1 MDAFTQFIDL
11 LRLRGRLFGRL
22 EFTAPWGFTFP
33 GDKGIFLVVNRGSCF
48 LSVNEDHHV
57 PVPLVDGDFVFLPA
71 PHSYSLRDTPETPL
85 RSIREISNPEAFW
98 QSRLIRHDG
107 GGTPTS
113 LIAGCF
119 NFATPVGDWLSND
132 LPPIIHVR
140 GTDLSATPD
149 FQSALRLI
157 ISETLQDSPG
167 STVIVDRL
175 AEVLFI
181 QAMRLRINTPS
192 TEGKPSWLQALA
204 DPRLGAALRL
214 MHSEPSRSWTVT
226 QLAHRVSM
234 SRSAFAARFRKLVGV
249 TPLEHLTRWRMVYA
263 TEMMRAQPSLK
274 IAAIAS
280 MAGYESESAFGKTFR
295 RVFGI
300 SPATCRK
307 SLINEQATNGEG
319 GTPLVKGGL

>member
-1 MDAFTQFIDL
+1 MDAFTQFLDL
-11 LRLRGRLFGRL
+11 LRLRGQLFGRL

-48 LSVNEDHHV
+48 LSVNEDHHLL
-57 PVPLVDGDFVFLPA
+57 VPLVDGDFVFLPA
-71 PHSYSLRDTPETPL
+71 PHSYSLRNSPETPL
-85 RSIREISNPEAFW
+85 CSVLEISTPEAFW
-98 QSRLIRHDG
+98 QSRLIRYDG
-107 GGTPTS
+107 GGAATS

-119 NFATPVGDWLSND
+119 NFASPVGDWLSND
-132 LPPIIHVR
+132 LPPILHVR
-140 GTDLSATPD
+140 GSDIHDTPG
-149 FQSALRLI
+149 FQSALQLI
-157 ISETLQDSPG
+157 VSETVQDSPG

-181 QAMRLRINTPS
+181 QAMRLRINSPS
-192 TEGKPSWLQALA
+192 AGEKPSWLQALA

-214 MHSEPSRSWTVT
+214 MHSEPSRSWTVPE
-226 QLAHRVSM
+226 LAHRVSM

-263 TEMMRAQPSLK
+263 TELMRDQPSLK

-280 MAGYESESAFGKTFR
+280 MAGYESESAFGKIFR

-300 SPATCRK
+300 SPAAYRK
-307 SLINEQATNGEG
+307 SLSNEVTHA
-319 GTPLVKGGL
+319 V

>member
-1 MDAFTQFIDL
+1 VDAFTQFLDL

-33 GDKGIFLVVNRGSCF
+33 GNKGIFIVVNRGACF

-57 PVPLVDGDFVFLPA
+57 LVPLVDGDFVFLPA
-71 PHSYSLRDTPETPL
+71 PHSYSLRDSPETPL
-85 RSIREISNPEAFW
+85 RSVLEISSPEAFW

-132 LPPIIHVR
+132 LPAIIHVR
-140 GTDLSATPD
+140 ASDLHDTPD
-149 FQSALRLI
+149 FQAALQLI
-157 ISETLQDSPG
+157 VTETVQDSPG

-181 QAMRLRINTPS
+181 QAMRLRIKVPP
-192 TEGKPSWLQALA
+192 TEGKPSWLQALS

-214 MHSEPSRSWTVT
+214 MHSEPGRAWTVPE
-226 QLAHRVSM
+226 LADRVSM

-263 TEMMRAQPSLK
+263 AGLMRDQPSQK

-280 MAGYESESAFGKTFR
+280 MVGYETEGAFGKIFR
-295 RVFGI
+295 RIMGS
-300 SPATCRK
+300 SPAAYRK
-307 SLINEQATNGEG
+307 SLPHKGATDSADSG
-319 GTPLVKGGL
+319 GKIP